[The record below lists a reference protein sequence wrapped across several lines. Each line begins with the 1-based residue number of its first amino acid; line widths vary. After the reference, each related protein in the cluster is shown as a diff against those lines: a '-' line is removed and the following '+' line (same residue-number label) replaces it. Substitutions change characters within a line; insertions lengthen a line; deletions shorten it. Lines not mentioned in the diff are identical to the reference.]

1 MRRLLVAL
9 CLMATAVPVVATAT
23 ATPAAAADPFTARGS
38 VEQLYTY
45 GHTPGTVITA
55 TGGDAGPG
63 SHSETGTADAKGALL
78 FRDLAPGTW
87 SVSTSA
93 GTVSGLA
100 VTGSDPQWNPS
111 PSKYD
116 QLAADN
122 PLSEGFGYI
131 PTRDGTKLSINVTFP
146 TDGSTGPWPVI
157 LNYSGYDPSQ
167 PGSPPQEVAMYPYQG
182 YVTVGVNLRGTTC
195 SGGAFEFME
204 DLQALDGYDVVEQLA
219 RQTWSNGHVGMAGIS
234 YSGYSQLYVA
244 STNPPHLDAIAPA
257 SPYSDTY
264 SGILYPG
271 GILND
276 GFALG
281 WATERQDD
289 AKPAAHQWVK
299 NRINNGDTTC
309 AANQVMRLQSKPLLD
324 RIHNTPFADHEF
336 DYLNTETFVDEIAM
350 PVYLSAQWQDE
361 QTGGSAANLMKF
373 FSPSNTRV
381 FGDFTNGTHVEPM
394 GPEVIQDQLTFID
407 LYVGKR
413 KPHTASLLSLGIPSI
428 LADLFLAGDR
438 DADFGLPF
446 HSWNSKADY
455 ATALA
460 EYEAQPRIRVRWENG
475 AKTGLEGLPWGTT
488 STRYSTWP
496 PSEVSAE
503 KLYLQPD
510 GALGSTAPAIADSA
524 ARAASSYTYD
534 PSTKRD
540 STMAGGAT
548 DAAWAPHP
556 NYRWDV
562 LKEGNALSFLTAP
575 YTSKV
580 AYAGQGSVDLWLK
593 SSAADTD
600 LEATLTE
607 VRPDGKEVY
616 IQSGWLRASHRL
628 EDPAR
633 STELVPYQD
642 HQEADAAPLPAGQ
655 FTKVRIEMFPFAH
668 VIRPGSRLR
677 VNIEA
682 PGGNQPFWRFE
693 TIDGPA
699 TNSVGHS
706 TGMPSRVVLPR
717 LPSAPFFIPN
727 TLPACTLAGVTTQ
740 GVSLRNQP
748 CRNYVADRK
757 ATAVAATVDG
767 ADVTVTWTAP
777 AGTAPTTYEVVP
789 KLGAGAPSGA
799 SIPGPVS
806 VPGGTTTVTFAG
818 APESLPL
825 EFTVQATYDTVL
837 APVSDASL
845 PVTVAPFAKRLFGSW
860 PAFVTQQLT
869 DFTGTARSAAVSAG
883 VTAIE
888 GGQSPLDYVVA
899 QRHAPAQAAN
909 VDPVTR
915 LYWAY
920 FQRTP
925 DANGQGYWVRKRQK
939 GTTLITVSNN
949 FAGSSEFKAKYGALS
964 NRAFVEL
971 VYDNVLGR
979 SGDAGGISYWTG
991 QLNAK
996 KKSRGQVML
1005 NFSESNEFKTKSA
1018 NRVDVI
1024 NLWISMLGKAPTTT
1038 QLNDAL
1044 ATLTGGA
1051 PLSEIVDE
1059 ILRSPAYATRV
1070 TN

>member
-9 CLMATAVPVVATAT
+9 CLMATAVPLVATAT
-23 ATPAAAADPFTARGS
+23 ASPAAAADPFTARGS
-38 VEQLYTY
+38 VNQVYAYGLGVGTPVQLLNDSSVVVQS
-45 GHTPGTVITA
+45 GTS
-55 TGGDAGPG
+55 DAQ
-63 SHSETGTADAKGALL
+63 GALL
-78 FRDLAPGTW
+78 FREVEAGAGY
-87 SVSTSA
+87 SVKTAA
-93 GTVSGLA
+93 GTVSGLT
-100 VTGSDPQWNPS
+100 VTDTSQNPPES
-111 PSKYD
+111 FYAQNALS
-116 QLAADN
+116 N
-122 PLSEGFGYI
+122 PLSAGFGYLT
-131 PTRDGTKLSINVTFP
+131 TRDGTKLSVNVTMP
-146 TDGSTGPWPVI
+146 NDGSTGPWPVI

-167 PGSPPQEVAMYPYQG
+167 PGNPPQEVAMYPYQG

-204 DLQALDGYDVVEQLA
+204 DLQGLDGYDVVETLA
-219 RQTWSNGHVGMAGIS
+219 KQTWSNGNVGMAGIS
-234 YSGYSQLYVA
+234 YSGYSQLYVGA
-244 STNPPHLDAIAPA
+244 TNPPHLNAIAPA

-289 AKPAAHQWVK
+289 AKPKAHTWVK

-309 AANQVMRLQSKPLLD
+309 AQNQVMRLQSKPLLD

-336 DYLNTETFVDEIAM
+336 DYLNTETFVHKIKM

-361 QTGGSAANLMKF
+361 QTGGSSANLIPF
-373 FSPSNTRV
+373 FDPSNTRV
-381 FGDFTNGTHVEPM
+381 FGDFTNGTHVDPM

-413 KPHTASLLSLGIPSI
+413 TPHTADLLVLGIPGI
-428 LADLFLAGDR
+428 LADLFNASGQG
-438 DADFGLPF
+438 AKFGLPRP
-446 HSWNSKADY
+446 WNTEPVYEK
-455 ATALA
+455 ALA
-460 EYEAQPRIRVRWENG
+460 NWEAQPRIRVRWENG
-475 AKTGLEGLPWGTT
+475 AKTDLEGLPWATAA
-488 STRYSTWP
+488 TRYSTWP
-496 PSEVSAE
+496 PAEISAE

-510 GALGSTAPAIADSA
+510 GTLGASAPALADSA
-524 ARAASSYTYD
+524 ARASSSYTYD
-534 PSTKRD
+534 PTTKRD
-540 STMAGGAT
+540 STSTGST
-548 DAAWAPHP
+548 SDAWGPHP
-556 NYRWDV
+556 DYKWDV
-562 LKEGNALSFLTAP
+562 LKEGNALSFLSAP

-600 LEATLTE
+600 LEATITE

-616 IQSGWLRASHRL
+616 IQSGWLRASHRK

-655 FTKVRIEMFPFAH
+655 FTKVRIETFPFAH
-668 VIRPGSRLR
+668 IIRPGSRLR

-682 PGGNQPFWRFE
+682 PGGNQPFWKFE
-693 TIDGPA
+693 ELPGTA
-699 TNSVGHS
+699 TNSIGHS

-717 LPSAPFFIPN
+717 LPSAPFFSPN
-727 TLPACTLAGVTTQ
+727 TVPACTLSGVTSQ
-740 GVSLRNQP
+740 AVSLRNQP
-748 CRNYVADRK
+748 CRTYTPDRK
-757 ATAVAATVDG
+757 ATAVTATATG
-767 ADVTVTWTAP
+767 ADVVVAWTAP
-777 AGTAPTTYEVVP
+777 AGTAPTAYEVTP

-799 SIPGPVS
+799 TAPAAQT
-806 VPGGTTTVTFAG
+806 VPGSATTATFA
-818 APESLPL
+818 AVAESTPL
-825 EFTVQATYDTVL
+825 EFTVKAQYGSVT
-837 APVSDASL
+837 APASDASL
-845 PVTVAPFAKRLFGSW
+845 PVSVAPFAKQLFGTW
-860 PAFVTQQLT
+860 AAFVTQQLK
-869 DFTGTARSAAVSAG
+869 DFTGAAPTSAVTAG
-883 VTAIE
+883 VTALDA
-888 GGQSPLDYVVA
+888 GQSPLDYIVA

-925 DANGQGYWVRKRQK
+925 DAGGQGYWVRKRQN

-949 FAGSSEFKAKYGALS
+949 FAGSSEFKTKYGSLS

-971 VYDNVLGR
+971 VYRNVLGR
-979 SGDAGGISYWTG
+979 AGDAGGIDYWTG

-1005 NFSESNEFKTKSA
+1005 NFSESNEFKTKA
-1018 NRVDVI
+1018 TNRVDVI
-1024 NLWISMLGKAPTTT
+1024 NLWISMLGKAPTTP

-1051 PLSEIVDE
+1051 PLSQVVDQ
-1059 ILRSPAYATRV
+1059 ILRSSAYATRV
-1070 TN
+1070 AN